1 MTMKK
6 YTHIIS
12 LNFELQSDNEF
23 PTAEEM
29 IEALTKKVASVNPEN
44 AKDELELFDTEE
56 ND

>member
-1 MTMKK
+1 MKK

-12 LNFELQSDNEF
+12 LNFELKSDNEF
-23 PTAEEM
+23 PTPDELL
-29 IEALTKKVASVNPEN
+29 EALKKKVESVNTSN

>member
-1 MTMKK
+1 MKK

-23 PTAEEM
+23 PTPEEM
-29 IEALTKKVASVNPEN
+29 ISALTEKVNSVNTSN